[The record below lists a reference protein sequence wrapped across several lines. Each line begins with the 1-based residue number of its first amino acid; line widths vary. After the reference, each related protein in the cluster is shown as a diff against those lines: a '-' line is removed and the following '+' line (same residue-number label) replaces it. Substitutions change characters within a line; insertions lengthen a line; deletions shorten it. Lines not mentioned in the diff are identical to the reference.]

1 MSDSEPEQP
10 YDWEDD
16 QPCDKELDRDSDQP
30 CDRDE
35 LDRELV
41 KLAVKLLSLSQAG
54 VNIMLRN

>member
-16 QPCDKELDRDSDQP
+16 QPCDKELDRED
-30 CDRDE
+30 

-41 KLAVKLLSLSQAG
+41 TLAVKLLSLSQAG
-54 VNIMLRN
+54 VNIILRN